1 MDDFPRKLA
10 FYNINNSSVTIWAT
24 LFCICSI
31 FSAVAADLLGGM
43 RRRGNGERVL
53 GSPTSW
59 HISQLFLL
67 KSKTVFLLLNL
78 PYVPGPN
85 LPGALFNSDISL
97 KSETNLV
104 LRMCIEWVEVLSVTK
119 RLIIWGKQCLVLV
132 VNQSVREEFGKDCN
146 IQQMSS
152 IIWRALLPT
161 NSIFWRKD
169 EDEEE
174 NECDNERV

>member
-1 MDDFPRKLA
+1 MLA

-53 GSPTSW
+53 GSQTSW
-59 HISQLFLL
+59 HILELFLF
-67 KSKTVFLLLNL
+67 KSKTVFLRLNL
-78 PYVPGPN
+78 NVPGPN
-85 LPGALFNSDISL
+85 LPGALLNSDISL

-104 LRMCIEWVEVLSVTK
+104 LCIEWVEVLSVTK

-132 VNQSVREEFGKDCN
+132 VNQSVRAEFGKDCN
-146 IQQMSS
+146 IQKMSS
-152 IIWRALLPT
+152 IVWRALLPT

-174 NECDNERV
+174 